1 MSSSENIQDPM
12 WVPKTP
18 PNVPRSSM
26 INLVNLLLRE
36 TSHRITVLERTD
48 GPDPQIYV
56 VTRVNWRD
64 ADVTKPVLPQLP
76 RILSL
81 LETLRGSKGVPREV
95 YLDSTE
101 GIAVYLPSGMKVSEL
116 PDLWNAKMEEL
127 LNIIPP
133 DDAQGVLQDVHW
145 SGGAFGYFPT
155 YTLGNLYASQFYVN
169 ALKKNPD
176 LPDDFKNGNYDTLL
190 NYLRENIHQYGRIYR
205 PLDLVKRV
213 TGEDLNPNYF
223 IKYLETKFYP
233 IYGI

>member
-1 MSSSENIQDPM
+1 LASSENMQDNM

-36 TSHRITVLERTD
+36 TSHRITVLERCD

-64 ADVTKPVLPQLP
+64 QDVTKPVLPQLP

-116 PDLWNAKMEEL
+116 PDDAKKTVRLLMTIVEDSLEHLFSTMKEVELWFWKAARQKGFSPEIVEKMGNKDPHFDSSELMWRYQRILRKYFSLRFTIHRSEDILRVEEL
-127 LNIIPP
+127 
-133 DDAQGVLQDVHW
+133 
-145 SGGAFGYFPT
+145 
-155 YTLGNLYASQFYVN
+155 
-169 ALKKNPD
+169 
-176 LPDDFKNGNYDTLL
+176 
-190 NYLRENIHQYGRIYR
+190 
-205 PLDLVKRV
+205 
-213 TGEDLNPNYF
+213 
-223 IKYLETKFYP
+223 
-233 IYGI
+233 